1 MGRIARPG
9 GLLLS
14 PDRPKSQ
21 SGAQAVPSLQFR
33 RPARRA
39 GGYARGEAA
48 LPGSVRSGSITTL
61 NLRWNARA
69 ARAGDRPADP
79 ILLTSGLQGP
89 AGYRLMFAASAFE
102 RK

>member
-1 MGRIARPG
+1 MERIAPPAG
-9 GLLLS
+9 FFQS
-14 PDRPKSQ
+14 SDRPKSQ
-21 SGAQAVPSLQFR
+21 SGAQGAPSWQFR

-39 GGYARGEAA
+39 GGCALGKAA

-79 ILLTSGLQGP
+79 ILLASGLQGP
-89 AGYRLMFAASAFE
+89 AGYRLMFAASAFD